1 MKAEIIAVGSELLL
15 GQITNTCAQIISSA
29 LQEIG
34 IDVYYH
40 ICVGDNQGRL
50 MQIFETSYNRSDII
64 ILTGGLGPTKDDLTK
79 ETIAL
84 FLGIPLKIDNF
95 SLEKIKSYFAYR
107 GKRITENNYKQALI
121 PEGSYAIENNKG
133 TAPGVILN
141 HNEKIIVMLPGPP
154 REMEPMLQETVIPYL
169 EKKSDSTIISRVM
182 RFHGIG
188 ESVLEEELNDLISK
202 QTNPTIAPL
211 AKMGD
216 VTIRITAK
224 AKDKLTARNTIKPIE
239 EEIKRRVGQYLY
251 GFDNDTIE
259 RIVAKLLF
267 KSKKTI
273 SIAESCTG
281 GLMAHKL
288 TNIPG
293 ISQYF
298 NMGIV
303 SYSNSSKH
311 DLLNVREETIR
322 KYGAVS
328 EQTAREMA
336 EGVRQCSNSD
346 IGVSITGIAGPDGG
360 TIGKPVG
367 LVYLGY
373 SDSDTSYVEKHIF
386 KGDRLDIKERSANY
400 ALHLVRKKIQRLG
413 D

>member
-1 MKAEIIAVGSELLL
+1 
-15 GQITNTCAQIISSA
+15 
-29 LQEIG
+29 
-34 IDVYYH
+34 
-40 ICVGDNQGRL
+40 
-50 MQIFETSYNRSDII
+50 
-64 ILTGGLGPTKDDLTK
+64 
-79 ETIAL
+79 
-84 FLGIPLKIDNF
+84 
-95 SLEKIKSYFAYR
+95 
-107 GKRITENNYKQALI
+107 
-121 PEGSYAIENNKG
+121 
-133 TAPGVILN
+133 
-141 HNEKIIVMLPGPP
+141 
-154 REMEPMLQETVIPYL
+154 
-169 EKKSDSTIISRVM
+169 M

-336 EGVRQCSNSD
+336 EG
-346 IGVSITGIAGPDGG
+346 
-360 TIGKPVG
+360 
-367 LVYLGY
+367 
-373 SDSDTSYVEKHIF
+373 
-386 KGDRLDIKERSANY
+386 
-400 ALHLVRKKIQRLG
+400 
-413 D
+413 

>member
-1 MKAEIIAVGSELLL
+1 LKAEIIAVGSELLL

-40 ICVGDNQGRL
+40 ICVGDNQERL

-154 REMEPMLQETVIPYL
+154 REMEPMLKETVIPYL

-386 KGDRLDIKERSANY
+386 KDDRLDIKERSANY

>member
-40 ICVGDNQGRL
+40 ICVGDNQERL

-154 REMEPMLQETVIPYL
+154 REMEPMLKETVIPYL

-386 KGDRLDIKERSANY
+386 KDDRLDIKERSANY

>member
-1 MKAEIIAVGSELLL
+1 
-15 GQITNTCAQIISSA
+15 
-29 LQEIG
+29 
-34 IDVYYH
+34 
-40 ICVGDNQGRL
+40 
-50 MQIFETSYNRSDII
+50 
-64 ILTGGLGPTKDDLTK
+64 
-79 ETIAL
+79 
-84 FLGIPLKIDNF
+84 
-95 SLEKIKSYFAYR
+95 
-107 GKRITENNYKQALI
+107 
-121 PEGSYAIENNKG
+121 
-133 TAPGVILN
+133 
-141 HNEKIIVMLPGPP
+141 MLPGPP
-154 REMEPMLQETVIPYL
+154 REMEPMLKETVIPYL

-293 ISQYF
+293 ISQ
-298 NMGIV
+298 
-303 SYSNSSKH
+303 
-311 DLLNVREETIR
+311 
-322 KYGAVS
+322 
-328 EQTAREMA
+328 
-336 EGVRQCSNSD
+336 
-346 IGVSITGIAGPDGG
+346 
-360 TIGKPVG
+360 
-367 LVYLGY
+367 
-373 SDSDTSYVEKHIF
+373 
-386 KGDRLDIKERSANY
+386 
-400 ALHLVRKKIQRLG
+400 
-413 D
+413 

>member
-1 MKAEIIAVGSELLL
+1 LKAEIIAVGSELLL

-40 ICVGDNQGRL
+40 ICVGDNQERL

-154 REMEPMLQETVIPYL
+154 REMEPMLKETVIPYL

>member
-40 ICVGDNQGRL
+40 ICVGDNQERL

-154 REMEPMLQETVIPYL
+154 REMEPMLKETVIPYL